1 MADYTETGDVD
12 RRVRFFDGQFLREQ
26 DFVDEQRYHV
36 DRERR
41 LARVAHTPGVV
52 EGLTVTAVPNA
63 PKVTVAPGTAIDGLG
78 RLLVRVDP
86 GDPLDLTEL
95 VGHDDDVAVVVA
107 LAYARE
113 EADAPQG
120 GASPRWR
127 ENPQVVHFLEGAA
140 DAPPADTTLRLAR
153 VILQHPDGTAA
164 VDPGW
169 VAPRSGV
176 GVRGG
181 LSVSGPATLGGNVS
195 GRDGTELRV
204 TPGLRVTGAPAF
216 DSTTRLDIV
225 NGSHDYGRTNLVLTG
240 RYQDAHDGW
249 TFGTGARNSVVFART
264 DVASGEGVGAIGDEQ
279 VSLQLEG
286 GSRSLGILTRD
297 RGSDP
302 ALTVAQNG
310 TVSVGSPDL
319 PASLLVGGATDVSLD
334 LTVHGGVATGQI
346 GRWSAVEIPAAQ
358 MVDITLEPDSP
369 HNVVVVRR
377 RRGIINVARVIIPS
391 GTEGQWVGQFF
402 FHDPQ
407 TGVISAPAPLLQG
420 VPLAA
425 TAQHSPVPQGG
436 SPVVLQLEIH
446 RVTLVGS

>member
-169 VAPRSGV
+169 VPALSGL
-176 GVRGG
+176 GVRGR
-181 LSVSGPATLGGNVS
+181 LSVSGPATFAGNVS
-195 GRDGTELRV
+195 GEGGGALHV
-204 TPGLRVTGAPAF
+204 VPGLRVTGPPAF
-216 DSTTRLDIV
+216 DTTTRLDVV
-225 NGSHDYGRTNLVLTG
+225 NGATEHGRTNLVLTG
-240 RYQDAHDGW
+240 RFQDGNDAW
-249 TFGTGARNSVVFART
+249 SFGTAARNSVVFARN
-264 DVASGEGVGAIGDEQ
+264 ASGADQAVGETGEEQ
-279 VSLQLEG
+279 ASLQLEG
-286 GSRSLGILTRD
+286 NSRSLGVLTHD
-297 RGSDP
+297 RGAEP
-302 ALTVAQNG
+302 AVVVAQDG
-310 TVSVGSPDL
+310 TVQVGTTDSPGVLEVVGDL
-319 PASLLVGGATDVSLD
+319 A
-334 LTVHGGVATGQI
+334 VHRAAALERM
-346 GRWSAVEIPAAQ
+346 GRWTTEILRQ
-358 MVDITLEPDSP
+358 GRLVRLRVTLGAGSNS
-369 HNVVVVRR
+369 NVVVVRHGLPTL
-377 RRGIINVARVIIPS
+377 GIFEVVVPD
-391 GTEGQWVGQFF
+391 GTAGQWFGRFTTY
-402 FHDPQ
+402 DPQ
-407 TGVISAPAPLLQG
+407 LGVQGQTLTLGGGNPMIGDASATNPNQ
-420 VPLAA
+420 
-425 TAQHSPVPQGG
+425 SFG
-436 SPVVLQLEIH
+436 SAVLVLEVH
-446 RVTLVGS
+446 RITEVG

>member
-26 DFVDEQRYHV
+26 DFVDEQRYHL

-63 PKVTVAPGTAIDGLG
+63 PKVTIAPGTAIDGLG

-95 VGHDDDVAVVVA
+95 VGHDDDVAVVVG
-107 LAYARE
+107 LAYARD

-164 VDPGW
+164 VDPAW
-169 VAPRSGV
+169 AAARSGV

-181 LSVSGPATLGGNVS
+181 LSVSGPATFAGDVS
-195 GRDGTELRV
+195 GDGGAALRV
-204 TPGLRVTGAPAF
+204 SPGLRVTGPPAF
-216 DSTTRLDIV
+216 DSSTRLDIV

-240 RYQDAHDGW
+240 RYQDGNDGW
-249 TFGTGARNSVVFART
+249 TFGTAARNSVVFART
-264 DVASGEGVGAIGDEQ
+264 EVASGEGVGAVGDEQ

-286 GSRSLGILTRD
+286 ASRSLGILTRD
-297 RGSDP
+297 RGGEP
-302 ALTVAQNG
+302 AVTVAQDG
-310 TVSVGSPDL
+310 TVTVGSADL
-319 PASLLVGGATDVSLD
+319 PANLLVGGAADISMD
-334 LTVHGGVATGQI
+334 LTVHGGLATGQV
-346 GRWSAVEIPAAQ
+346 GRWSVVEVAAAQ
-358 MVDITLEPDSP
+358 MVDITIGPDSP

-402 FHDPQ
+402 FHDPD

-420 VPLAA
+420 VPLGA
-425 TAQHSPVPQGG
+425 TAQHSPLPLGG
-436 SPVVLQLEIH
+436 SPVVLQLEVH
-446 RVTLVGS
+446 RVMTVGS